1 MMIVIALFISCCDGV
16 LRIGK
21 TQGGGFVVEGDVVT
35 FGNAVTL
42 GEVVTFGD
50 MVVSG
55 VVDGGRVV
63 TVEKISNESS

>member
-1 MMIVIALFISCCDGV
+1 MIMVIALLISSCDGV

-55 VVDGGRVV
+55 AVDGGRVV
-63 TVEKISNESS
+63 TVERTQNKQ